1 MGAIGKKTKEWL
13 EARPRLIREYAL
25 HGITSCEY
33 CGSTYLL
40 DIHHLDKR
48 SSGKAKH
55 TFEDTRLLC
64 REHHNKADDGHFKWF
79 NDLLR
84 RLR

>member
-1 MGAIGKKTKEWL
+1 MQKIGRKTEEWL
-13 EARPRLIREYAL
+13 NIRPVLIREYES

-33 CGSTYLL
+33 CGSTYML

-64 REHHNKADDGHFKWF
+64 RKHHNMADDAHYRWL

-84 RLR
+84 KIR